1 METFEGSGGWEG
13 PAWSA
18 LTLIFDW
25 SHSSVSIPIDVSK
38 GLIIFLDLA
47 DLDVWGD
54 LEGQV
59 CLGKFFLGESRE
71 LVETHLVG
79 IFFVGIVSLYVGK
92 ILEEY
97 FLPVDIFE
105 LRGVRDDM
113 LGFPELELWRSGSF
127 FGDIDNTG

>member
-1 METFEGSGGWEG
+1 M
-13 PAWSA
+13 
-18 LTLIFDW
+18 
-25 SHSSVSIPIDVSK
+25 
-38 GLIIFLDLA
+38 
-47 DLDVWGD
+47 
-54 LEGQV
+54 EGQV

-113 LGFPELELWRSGSF
+113 LGFPELEL
-127 FGDIDNTG
+127 